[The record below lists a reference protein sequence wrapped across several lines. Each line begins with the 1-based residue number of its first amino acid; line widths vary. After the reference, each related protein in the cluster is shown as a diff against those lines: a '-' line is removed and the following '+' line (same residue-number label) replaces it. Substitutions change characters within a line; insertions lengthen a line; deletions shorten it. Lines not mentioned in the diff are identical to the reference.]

1 MGRTT
6 TAAEG
11 KWREMLDRQRAS
23 GLSVA
28 AFCRRHGVCAASLY
42 AWKRRLRSVAAAPP
56 FVEAKVTGVPAAA
69 EAAGVIEVCPRRVPK
84 VHRAAAVPA
93 ARCARLLSQ
102 YCDKHYR
109 KLFTPVHF
117 CPPVRRGWSMKG
129 RPSEA
134 RTTTSLGRRVP
145 AARRDARQQGRCL
158 TVARA
163 RRIRKSRRRLKLRAD
178 YMSSHETNET
188 DFSLAARIPN
198 N

>member
-69 EAAGVIEVCPRRVPK
+69 EAAGVIEVCLRGGRRLRVG
-84 VHRAAAVPA
+84 RGFD
-93 ARCARLLSQ
+93 ARLLSE
-102 YCDKHYR
+102 
-109 KLFTPVHF
+109 LV
-117 CPPVRRGWSMKG
+117 
-129 RPSEA
+129 
-134 RTTTSLGRRVP
+134 
-145 AARRDARQQGRCL
+145 
-158 TVARA
+158 VALEGL
-163 RRIRKSRRRLKLRAD
+163 S
-178 YMSSHETNET
+178 
-188 DFSLAARIPN
+188 
-198 N
+198 